1 MWDVPVITDITII
14 ANQPDIVLHDKI
26 EKNCLLNEITMP
38 NDSNIN
44 TTGTEKLSKYT
55 DLEIGANRMW
65 KVRTKVMQVI
75 TGALETI
82 KKALDQNLQSLP
94 GHPWATGL
102 QKITLMRTTH
112 IIHKV
117 LR

>member
-1 MWDVPVITDITII
+1 MWDVPIITDITII

-44 TTGTEKLSKYT
+44 TTRTEKLSMYI
-55 DLEIGANRMW
+55 DLKIGVSRMW
-65 KVRTKVMQVI
+65 KVRTKVMPVI

-82 KKALDQNLQSLP
+82 MKGLDQNLQLLVVTRQP
-94 GHPWATGL
+94 
-102 QKITLMRTTH
+102 
-112 IIHKV
+112 
-117 LR
+117 